1 MLKSKKLKGSSLL
14 TALIFAFVL
23 MVIISAL
30 AYNFRISA
38 LAVNTLVSK
47 EENINVDEGYI
58 DDIFVTNDVA
68 NTLDESIDESAGSFR
83 FFTTH
88 NFTIPGFSFENI
100 NAELY
105 QADPYLLSSNLTY
118 KFFYNGIVESTKNL
132 IFNSLIG
139 DIMIQYS
146 DNIYPLNVPYV
157 NSDSIKD
164 SLVINYKLDNSG
176 KIVSNKRAYIGYIEK
191 NSNKLDIKASG
202 TDSSVTVPTDLS
214 ISDYK
219 FSVGWDLKSGNWNIF
234 LAVYDNDKTYT
245 SSTTLDNLVDNA
257 SQAQVDLAGWQQIVM
272 PSGSGIVSGSTV
284 LTKWFQDSSVDVPKP
299 LILRKVIRSE
309 GGEDVYD
316 LDVHSSTY
324 DANSKVFTAT
334 SPASFRSTSD
344 LLSSNVTVALP
355 DNLFTLD
362 VVNPLVQE
370 GQNFMTYDPINY
382 SLSSATQLAISSE
395 GTPVIVRKNNTDLYY
410 IIFNGSQYY
419 QYNYAGEAI
428 NGSQHVD
435 YTGETINKIIAKFEA
450 LFIFTD
456 QYLRINDFST
466 NTLSIIS
473 IDNTKDYQILRDD
486 NGQIYAMPDGL
497 SCNINNS
504 CDSNSRIYID
514 TGCSTYCDEIT
525 ALNDIYSNLG
535 LVYRNV
541 V

>member
-14 TALIFAFVL
+14 TTLIFAFVL

-47 EENINVDEGYI
+47 EENINVEEGYI
-58 DDIFVTNDVA
+58 DDIFVTHDVA

-83 FFTTH
+83 FLTTH
-88 NFTIPGFSFENI
+88 NSTIPGFSFENI

-118 KFFYNGIVESTKNL
+118 QFFYNNVVQSTTNL

-164 SLVINYKLDNSG
+164 SLVINYKLDNGG

-202 TDSSVTVPTDLS
+202 TDSSVTIPTDLA

-219 FSVGWDLKSGNWNIF
+219 FSVGWDLKSGNWNIY
-234 LAVYDNDKTYT
+234 LAVYDSDKTYT

-257 SQAQVDLAGWQQIVM
+257 SQAQVDLANWQQTVM

-284 LTKWFQDSSVDVPKP
+284 LTKWFQDSSVDIPKL

-309 GGEDVYD
+309 GGQDVYD
-316 LDVHSSTY
+316 LDVHSSIY

-370 GQNFMTYDPINY
+370 GRNFMTYDPINY
-382 SLSSATQLAISSE
+382 SLSSATQLAISST
-395 GTPVIVRKNNTDLYY
+395 GTPVILRKNNTDLYY

-419 QYNYAGEAI
+419 QYNYTGSAI

-435 YTGETINKIIAKFEA
+435 YSGETINKIIAKFEA

-456 QYLRINDFST
+456 QYLRVNDFST
-466 NTLSIIS
+466 NTLSILS
-473 IDNTKDYQILRDD
+473 IDSTKEYQILRDD

-497 SCNINNS
+497 ACNINNS
-504 CDSNSRIYID
+504 CDSNSRVYID

-525 ALNDIYSNLG
+525 ALNGIYQNLG
-535 LVYRNV
+535 LVYRSLV
-541 V
+541 